1 MESERTEAL
10 VLLLSRHQDALFR
23 YIFSLLPVEADA
35 RDVLQET
42 SVALCRKFSSYD
54 ASQPFLPWACKFA
67 WLEILKH
74 RESARKQPTALAP
87 DVLEL
92 LSDERL
98 AMDAHLEARL
108 RALDGC
114 LEKLP
119 AADREVVVSRYH
131 HRQSAAEIME
141 RFGFS
146 RRTLF
151 RTLDRIRRTLFDCVS
166 RQIHKE
172 GLA

>member
-1 MESERTEAL
+1 MSSDRTETI
-10 VLLLSRHQDALFR
+10 VLLLTRHQEALFR
-23 YIFSLLPVEADA
+23 YVFSLLPSEADA

-42 SVALCRKFSSYD
+42 SLALCRKFDQYD
-54 ASQPFLPWACKFA
+54 PGKPFLPWACRFA

-74 RESARKQPTALAP
+74 RESASRLPTAFSP

-92 LSDERL
+92 LSDEREAL
-98 AMDAHLEARL
+98 EPHLEARL

-114 LEKLP
+114 LAKLP
-119 AADREVVVSRYH
+119 GADQELVTSRYH
-131 HRQSAAEIME
+131 QRHSVEEMMARLDM
-141 RFGFS
+141 S

-151 RTLDRIRRTLFDCVS
+151 RNLERLRRQLYDCVT
-166 RQIHKE
+166 RQLQKE

>member
-1 MESERTEAL
+1 MSPDRTETI
-10 VLLLSRHQDALFR
+10 VLLLTRHQEALFR
-23 YIFSLLPVEADA
+23 YVFSLLPSEADA

-42 SVALCRKFSSYD
+42 SLALCRKFDQYD
-54 ASQPFLPWACKFA
+54 PEKPFMPWACRFA

-74 RESARKQPTALAP
+74 REKARQQPPLFSP

-92 LSDERL
+92 LSDERTAL
-98 AMDAHLEARL
+98 EPHLEARL

-119 AADREVVVSRYH
+119 AADRDMMAGRYH
-131 HRQSAAEIME
+131 QRQPVETLME
-141 RFGFS
+141 RLKLS

-151 RTLDRIRRTLFDCVS
+151 RSLERVRRQLFDCVT
-166 RQIHKE
+166 RQLEKE